1 MKLGPGI
8 VALAVLAFAQPA
20 SAQQRDTTLDKVKVT
35 GKAGATSD
43 EGSGN
48 PPSIDQMRPDEAM
61 GTSGFFLGMVSVLAG
76 ATVGSQIG
84 QSHCPPKSQDKDCGA
99 RYGYTGAIVA
109 GTIMVPVGVHLVN
122 SNGSASGLLQS
133 FGVSAALGS
142 ALYFG
147 SRAIPGKPIAMG
159 AFLAI
164 PLQVFTSVKIEQR
177 K

>member
-1 MKLGPGI
+1 MKLGLGI
-8 VALAVLAFAQPA
+8 VVLAVLAFAQPA
-20 SAQQRDTTLDKVKVT
+20 SAQQRDTTLDKAKAT
-35 GKAGATSD
+35 GKAGVTGD
-43 EGSGN
+43 DGI
-48 PPSIDQMRPDEAM
+48 PPSVDQMRPDEAM

-76 ATVGSQIG
+76 ATFGSQLG
-84 QSHCPPKSQDKDCGA
+84 QSHCPPKAEDKDCGA
-99 RYGYTGAIVA
+99 RYGYTGALIA
-109 GTIMVPVGVHLVN
+109 GTVMVPIGVHLVN
-122 SNGSASGLLQS
+122 SNRKAGDLLKS

-159 AFLAI
+159 AFLAV